1 MNSND
6 GLVIPSFGEDN
17 WENSTEKILCLMFEA
32 VRDPMVEG
40 WGLRFRGESSDPGSD
55 NHCAT
60 LDKLLN
66 LSVPQLLHPP
76 NKG

>member
-1 MNSND
+1 
-6 GLVIPSFGEDN
+6 
-17 WENSTEKILCLMFEA
+17 MFET

-40 WGLRFRGESSDPGSD
+40 WGLRFRSDSSDPCSD
-55 NHCAT
+55 DCCVT

-66 LSVPQLLHPP
+66 LSVPQLLHLP